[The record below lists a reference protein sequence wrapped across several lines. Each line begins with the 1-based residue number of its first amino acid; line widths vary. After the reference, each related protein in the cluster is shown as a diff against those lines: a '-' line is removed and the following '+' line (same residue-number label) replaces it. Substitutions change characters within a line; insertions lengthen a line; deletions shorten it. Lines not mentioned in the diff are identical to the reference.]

1 MFCNVWGI
9 FLKFGK
15 KKRLTRNL
23 WKYCLENVT
32 QLTNDSLPID
42 NEKNISPP
50 PKKAWLVTFQSGQFE
65 TPQI

>member
-32 QLTNDSLPID
+32 QLTYDSVPID
-42 NEKNISPP
+42 NEKTFPP
-50 PKKAWLVTFQSGQFE
+50 QKTHGW
-65 TPQI
+65 